1 MESFL
6 RAKTIHKLFIRIYL
20 ITSNIQNTHMYTCT
34 ESKSKKVHE
43 IRFTMCRNWCSF
55 LHWTE
60 LDHNMFS
67 GYFVFF
73 YLSVSTNNKNE
84 LWRWWKSTIRST
96 LWVVRIHI
104 SILKNILSRFTVI
117 IIPYE
122 QIENKIFHCILEF
135 TCLSLL

>member
-1 MESFL
+1 
-6 RAKTIHKLFIRIYL
+6 
-20 ITSNIQNTHMYTCT
+20 MYTCT

-73 YLSVSTNNKNE
+73 YLSFSNQQQKWIVKVMKINHSFHTVSRAYPYFHTKKNSLTIHGHNN
-84 LWRWWKSTIRST
+84 SIRTDRKQNFS
-96 LWVVRIHI
+96 LYFRIYV
-104 SILKNILSRFTVI
+104 SIVVI
-117 IIPYE
+117 IY
-122 QIENKIFHCILEF
+122 F
-135 TCLSLL
+135 TGNSSLQFPWKYVR